1 MDFQFRVKLYNKQK
15 EGNKKMKKA
24 IKFAAVACVA
34 AIVAGCSTMPAG
46 FVDKSIPL
54 DQGKY
59 AVVGT
64 EVEGNDTQFML
75 FGFGLSLPGSPQ
87 RRALSDAM
95 SKVPDSNGLISM
107 AIDQQIINLGILQI
121 ITTRVTGTPVKTM

>member
-1 MDFQFRVKLYNKQK
+1 
-15 EGNKKMKKA
+15 MKKS
-24 IKFAAVACVA
+24 IKLAAVACAA
-34 AIVAGCSTMPAG
+34 AIATGCSTMPAG
-46 FVDKSIPL
+46 FVDKSVPME
-54 DQGKY
+54 QGKY

-64 EVEGNDTQFML
+64 EVEGNDTQLML

-95 SKVPDSNGLISM
+95 SKVPNANGLISL
-107 AIDQQIINLGILQI
+107 AIDQQVINLNVLQI